1 LAYFNPLER
10 GDLLLQRRI
19 GLPLKTNGHDGLT
32 ATTGLSGEQER

>member
-19 GLPLKTNGHDGLT
+19 
-32 ATTGLSGEQER
+32 ATCTSANLAEVLSWNWKPQAA